1 MWKAKSREIFAHRLY
16 LRVFKQK
23 LAHLRVE
30 ADAAVERAEA
40 AEGKV
45 KTLEQVLLAREQ
57 DITSLQHR
65 LSVAEVDLD
74 KSEAKLVDAKR
85 LGEEGESSRTTTEAL
100 QRKIQLLEEE
110 LDNAE
115 KNVKGTVEK

>member
-1 MWKAKSREIFAHRLY
+1 
-16 LRVFKQK
+16 

-85 LGEEGESSRTTTEAL
+85 LGEEGESSRSTTEAL